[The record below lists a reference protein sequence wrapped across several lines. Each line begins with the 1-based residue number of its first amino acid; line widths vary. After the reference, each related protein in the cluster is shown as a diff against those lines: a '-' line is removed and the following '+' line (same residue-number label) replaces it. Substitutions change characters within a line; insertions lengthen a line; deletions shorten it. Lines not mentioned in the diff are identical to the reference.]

1 MRDLAS
7 DSCETVF
14 LHVLVLVLK
23 AAKRSHIPGSVK
35 TLIALCIRRRSL
47 GCPLKRLSIVRSQ
60 RVTRADIEQLRQ
72 VVGRVH
78 WDGVELNGKCA
89 IFSPKNM
96 LLKFES
102 TSTDDVSHEPLIW
115 HELDP

>member
-1 MRDLAS
+1 MVVELGTKYVILVVTLRG
-7 DSCETVF
+7 CF
-14 LHVLVLVLK
+14 LHALVLVLK

-60 RVTRADIEQLRQ
+60 RVTRVDIEQLRQ

-78 WDGVELNGKCA
+78 WDGVELDGKCI
-89 IFSPKNM
+89 IFSLEKRVV
-96 LLKFES
+96 E
-102 TSTDDVSHEPLIW
+102 I
-115 HELDP
+115 